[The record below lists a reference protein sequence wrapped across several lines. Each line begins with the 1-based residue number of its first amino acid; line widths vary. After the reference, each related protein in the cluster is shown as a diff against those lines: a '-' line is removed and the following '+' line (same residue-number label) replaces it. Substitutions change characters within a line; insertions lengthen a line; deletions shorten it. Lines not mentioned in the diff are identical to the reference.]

1 VPIDAKLRKMLEIF
15 FCYDRKR
22 TKALTDTKGLVAHYT
37 TADTAM
43 KIIRA
48 RSLWLRNAAVMN
60 DFSEIEYGKSVMQP
74 VLQSDLGDRYR
85 AALNSIREGLADDVM
100 RRHTEH
106 RNHAREAVFTASLSE
121 HDPDDRLGRLSM
133 WRAYGGPVA
142 GVALL
147 FHGWAADLEI
157 EPSLEVGVS
166 PVLYGEPNDFVREFA
181 DTIAH
186 IEANIGLLKDFD
198 PQIISNAATNVLQL
212 SMFSIKHPGFAEE
225 REWRIVHRPYE
236 FSSALVRPFNVAIG
250 GIPQTVYELPFHN
263 PAKGIEFNIPQLD
276 LNAILAAVMLGP
288 CAYPETVFRALRD
301 EMAAAGIEEPEKR
314 IVVSNIPL
322 RQQW

>member
-1 VPIDAKLRKMLEIF
+1 MLEVF
-15 FCYDRKR
+15 FGYDRKR
-22 TKALTDTKGLVAHYT
+22 TKEMGDRKGLLAHYT
-37 TADTAM
+37 TAETAM
-43 KIIRA
+43 KIIRG

-60 DFSEIEYGKSVMQP
+60 DFSEIEYGKSVMLP
-74 VLQSDLGDRYR
+74 VLQSDLGNRYR
-85 AALNSIREGLADDVM
+85 AALDAISAGLAEDVM
-100 RRHTEH
+100 RRHYAH
-106 RNHAREAVFTASLSE
+106 RTHAREAVFTASLSE

-157 EPSLEVGVS
+157 DPSLEVVAS
-166 PVLYGEPNDFVREFA
+166 PVLYGDPNHFVREFA
-181 DTIAH
+181 DAVAS
-186 IEANIGLLKDFD
+186 IEANIDFLRGFD
-198 PQIISNAATNVLQL
+198 PQIVSNAATYVLQL
-212 SMFSIKHPGFAEE
+212 SMFSIKHLGFAEE
-225 REWRIVHRPYE
+225 REWRIIHRPYE
-236 FSSALVRPFNVAIG
+236 HSSALVRPFNVAIG

-263 PAKGIEFNIPQLD
+263 PAKGVEFDIPQLD
-276 LNAILAAVMLGP
+276 LNSILAAVMLGP

-314 IVVSNIPL
+314 IIVSNIPL

>member
-1 VPIDAKLRKMLEIF
+1 MPIDANLRKMLEVF

-22 TKALTDTKGLVAHYT
+22 TKMLADAKGLLAHYT

-43 KIIRA
+43 KIIRG

-60 DFSEIEYGKSVMQP
+60 DFSEVEYGRSVMLP
-74 VLQSDLGDRYR
+74 VLGGEMGEQYK
-85 AALNSIREGLADDVM
+85 AALDAINPGLGEDVL
-100 RRHTEH
+100 RRHLEH
-106 RNHAREAVFTASLSE
+106 RNHAREAIFTASLSE
-121 HDPDDRLGRLSM
+121 HDSSDRLGRLSM

-147 FHGWAADLEI
+147 FHGGAADLEI

-166 PVLYGEPNDFVREFA
+166 PILYGDPNQFVREFA
-181 DTIAH
+181 EAIAY
-186 IEANIGLLKDFD
+186 IQTNADFLKSFD
-198 PQIISNAATNVLQL
+198 PQIISNAATHVLQTA
-212 SMFSIKHPGFAEE
+212 MFSIKHPGFEEE
-225 REWRIVHRPYE
+225 REWRIIHRPYE
-236 FSSALVRPFNVAIG
+236 DSSAAVVPFNVSIN

-263 PAKGIEFNIPQLD
+263 PDKGPLFNIPQLN
-276 LNAILAAVMLGP
+276 LNNILSGVMIGP

-301 EMAAAGIEEPEKR
+301 EMTAAGIEDAGEK
-314 IVVSNIPL
+314 IIVSNIPL